1 METFNLTRDDHVTVW
16 IRSRYKVEANSL
28 EEAIELVKNEEGDI
42 LDSYQIDGTVEILE
56 PGIIN
61 NNPTIEIFDKNI
73 DNILWHN

>member
-28 EEAIELVKNEEGDI
+28 EEAIELVKNEEVDI
-42 LDSYQIDGTVEILE
+42 LDCYQIDGTVEILE

>member
-16 IRSRYKVEANSL
+16 IRSHYKVEANSL
-28 EEAIELVKNEEGDI
+28 KEAIELVKNEEGDI